1 MTFMNIVKLNGEDT
15 ELYRRVAHLVMNREV
30 LASNNNYPF
39 KTSSAHIWFVACDDE
54 GRTLGFIPV
63 VLRTTKAT
71 INTSS
76 AAEDDEE
83 VLCLMLTQL
92 IQEFKKDFAIISVTQ
107 NKHIQAFR
115 RCGFSVMFE
124 WEKYVKMIY
133 NEDDQKKRL

>member
-1 MTFMNIVKLNGEDT
+1 
-15 ELYRRVAHLVMNREV
+15 MNREV

-39 KTSSAHIWFVACDDE
+39 KTSSEHIWFVACDDE

-63 VLRTTKAT
+63 VLRNRKAT
-71 INTSS
+71 INNYY

>member
-39 KTSSAHIWFVACDDE
+39 KTSSEHIWFVACDDE

-63 VLRTTKAT
+63 VLRNRKAT
-71 INTSS
+71 INNYY

-92 IQEFKKDFAIISVTQ
+92 IQEFKKTSLSYPSPRTNTSRPSGA
-107 NKHIQAFR
+107 AGFR
-115 RCGFSVMFE
+115 
-124 WEKYVKMIY
+124 
-133 NEDDQKKRL
+133 